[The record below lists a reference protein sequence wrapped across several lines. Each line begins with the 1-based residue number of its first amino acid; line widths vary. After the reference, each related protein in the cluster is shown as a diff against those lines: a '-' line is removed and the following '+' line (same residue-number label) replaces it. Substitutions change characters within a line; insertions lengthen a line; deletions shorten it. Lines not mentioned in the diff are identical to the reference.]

1 MDIPVS
7 RLNERM
13 AVQVPSELPLGLV
26 FVVGKVEDL
35 ALIDED
41 GHPHEFVLLE
51 SGHHLRCRLT
61 DRAAHEV
68 GFKDGDLVRAG
79 GHLAFEPQHAG
90 YFLLAR
96 DVEILEEFT
105 PSRSTLSEIVAES
118 KQQTQIV
125 GLAAAELP
133 TWVKQMAPPEIQEEL
148 LASAALSGEESESQ
162 PGDSWEA
169 LEDTEAS
176 MAYPTEEP
184 ALAGLSDDL
193 IEFLSEAMDG
203 PEDIEVTSQLISTYG
218 QPNKSGATTGDVVR
232 VVGPVA
238 DEIVASDEAG
248 AKELAPVAPAEDTS
262 DGDGGPAE
270 EALDEVVEQAKDKDA
285 NGTATARPA
294 AEPKAE
300 AVAAGS
306 VAEEA
311 EAADQLPVEA
321 GRTSST
327 GSAARRKRRDEQR
340 DKVPWL
346 LVVVAVFL
354 FLLFLAVMVI
364 GLFFV

>member
-13 AVQVPSELPLGLV
+13 AVQVPAELQLGLV
-26 FVVGKVEDL
+26 FVVGKVENL

-51 SGHHLRCRLT
+51 SDHRLRCRLT
-61 DRAAHEV
+61 DRAAHDV

-79 GHLAFEPQHAG
+79 GHLAFEPEHAG

-118 KQQTQIV
+118 KQQTQVV

-148 LASAALSGEESESQ
+148 LARAALSGEGPELQ

-203 PEDIEVTSQLISTYG
+203 PEDVVVTSQLISTYG
-218 QPNKSGATTGDVVR
+218 HRNRSGAPPGDVVR
-232 VVGPVA
+232 A
-238 DEIVASDEAG
+238 AELVASETVDSDETA
-248 AKELAPVAPAEDTS
+248 AEELAPVATAEDTS
-262 DGDGGPAE
+262 GDDDGPAE
-270 EALDEVVEQAKDKDA
+270 VALEEALEQVTDKDA
-285 NGTATARPA
+285 NETAAARPTT
-294 AEPKAE
+294 EPEAE
-300 AVAAGS
+300 ALAAGS

-311 EAADQLPVEA
+311 RAADQLPGETGRMSPA
-321 GRTSST
+321 GR
-327 GSAARRKRRDEQR
+327 AARRKRRDEQR
-340 DKVPWL
+340 DRVSWL
-346 LVVVAVFL
+346 LVVVAVLL